1 MERKDDYRWIRMLR
15 ASEGVTNGHV
25 ILLLTIVIRD
35 RRHDVQVDESKVYRR
50 HPSCYYNC
58 YNKNL
63 TTPGKC

>member
-1 MERKDDYRWIRMLR
+1 MERKDDYRWLR

-35 RRHDVQVDESKVYRR
+35 RRHDVDESKVYRR
-50 HPSCYYNC
+50 HPSCYNC

-63 TTPGKC
+63 TTPGKS